1 MRTWLK
7 EIRKKKKWSQLEMA
21 NYLEIPQTTYSCYE
35 LGTRNPKV
43 PEAKKMAEVLKIK
56 WTKFYEEN

>member
-7 EIRKKKKWSQLEMA
+7 EIREKKKWSQAEMA

-35 LGTRNPKV
+35 SGTRNPKV
-43 PEAKKMAEVLKIK
+43 SEAKRIAKILKFK
-56 WTKFYEEN
+56 WTKFYEDN